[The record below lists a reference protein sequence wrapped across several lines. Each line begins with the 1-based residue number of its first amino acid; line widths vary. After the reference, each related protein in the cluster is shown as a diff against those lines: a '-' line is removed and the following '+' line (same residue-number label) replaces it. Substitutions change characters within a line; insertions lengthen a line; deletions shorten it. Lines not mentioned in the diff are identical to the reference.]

1 MFGCKVNKILTGP
14 GCNRKPASC
23 TLVKGNN
30 SLPPMGGFSI
40 TDLNELKK
48 KEKEYKTCNKRT
60 CHILT
65 LL

>member
-1 MFGCKVNKILTGP
+1 MYKNLTGP

-23 TLVKGNN
+23 TLVKGNS

-48 KEKEYKTCNKRT
+48 TKE
-60 CHILT
+60 
-65 LL
+65 